1 MNDKI
6 ARLTEEL
13 RSALAE
19 EDAVK
24 NYIAAKAA
32 YIADEEIVRLANE
45 YNVQR
50 EIYETESSKEEADT
64 LLLDSVKARLDKLY
78 EQIAASQTAKALFE
92 SEDAINALY
101 GEIVSRLQSLVDRRD
116 ESYSTATNLMT
127 SISDT
132 RSNLIRNLG

>member
-32 YIADEEIVRLANE
+32 YIADE
-45 YNVQR
+45 
-50 EIYETESSKEEADT
+50 K
-64 LLLDSVKARLDKLY
+64 KKP
-78 EQIAASQTAKALFE
+78 
-92 SEDAINALY
+92 
-101 GEIVSRLQSLVDRRD
+101 
-116 ESYSTATNLMT
+116 
-127 SISDT
+127 T
-132 RSNLIRNLG
+132 RCFWIP

>member
-19 EDAVK
+19 EPAVT
-24 NYIAAKAA
+24 NYLAAKDA
-32 YIADEEIVRLANE
+32 YIADKEIVRLANE

-50 EIYETESSKEEADT
+50 EIYETENAKEEADT

-92 SEDAINALY
+92 SEDAVNALY
-101 GEIVSRLQSLVDRRD
+101 GEIVNRLQSLVVPEEHHHCGGDCAGCHGCD
-116 ESYSTATNLMT
+116 
-127 SISDT
+127 
-132 RSNLIRNLG
+132 